1 MKGKIISTVL
11 MELVS
16 VTLVMSLELALSIRM
31 ILGVLILL

>member
-16 VTLVMSLELALSIRM
+16 VILVMSLELALSIRM